1 MALILQH
8 KISSDEDTLFD
19 NQGEQSKQNQWL
31 CGTQ

>member
-8 KISSDEDTLFD
+8 KISSDEDTLFAHH
-19 NQGEQSKQNQWL
+19 GEQDKQNQGQ